1 MSNNNIFKDYRL
13 LEFITSAITFVLLI
27 ILTIIQYINDKKYWW
42 IILLVTILMGAN
54 AYLKYKKFKEN
65 KKHS

>member
-13 LEFITSAITFVLLI
+13 LEFVTSAITFGLLI

-42 IILLVTILMGAN
+42 IILLVSILMGAS

-65 KKHS
+65 KMHS

>member
-1 MSNNNIFKDYRL
+1 MSNNNIFKDSNL
-13 LEFITSAITFVLLI
+13 LEFVTSTITFFLLI
-27 ILTIIQYINDKKYWW
+27 ILTIIQFVNNKPFWW
-42 IILLVTILMGAN
+42 IILLVTIIMGAN

>member
-13 LEFITSAITFVLLI
+13 LEFVTSAITFVLLI
-27 ILTIIQYINDKKYWW
+27 ILTIIQYIGEKKYWW
-42 IILLVTILMGAN
+42 IILLVSVLMGAN
-54 AYLKYKKFKEN
+54 AYVKYKKFKEN

>member
-27 ILTIIQYINDKKYWW
+27 ILTIIQYISDKKYWW
-42 IILLVTILMGAN
+42 IILLVSVLMGAN
-54 AYLKYKKFKEN
+54 AYVKYKKFKEN

>member
-27 ILTIIQYINDKKYWW
+27 ILTIIQYIGEKKYWW
-42 IILLVTILMGAN
+42 IILLVSVLMGAN
-54 AYLKYKKFKEN
+54 AYVKYKKFKEN

>member
-13 LEFITSAITFVLLI
+13 LEFVTSAITFVLLI
-27 ILTIIQYINDKKYWW
+27 ILTLVQYLGEKKYWW

-54 AYLKYKKFKEN
+54 AYVKYKKFKYN

>member
-13 LEFITSAITFVLLI
+13 LEFVTSAITFVLLI
-27 ILTIIQYINDKKYWW
+27 ILTLVQYLGEKKYWW

>member
-1 MSNNNIFKDYRL
+1 MSNNNFFKDYRI

-27 ILTIIQYINDKKYWW
+27 ILTIIQYISDKKYWW

-54 AYLKYKKFKEN
+54 AYVKYKKFKEN

>member
-1 MSNNNIFKDYRL
+1 MSNNNFFKDYRI

-54 AYLKYKKFKEN
+54 AYVKYKKFKEN

>member
-13 LEFITSAITFVLLI
+13 LEFVTSAITFVLLI
-27 ILTIIQYINDKKYWW
+27 ILTIIQYIGEKKYWW
-42 IILLVTILMGAN
+42 IILLVSILMGAN

>member
-42 IILLVTILMGAN
+42 IILLVSILMGAN
-54 AYLKYKKFKEN
+54 AYVKYKKFKEN

>member
-13 LEFITSAITFVLLI
+13 LEFVTSAITFGLLI

-42 IILLVTILMGAN
+42 IILLVSILMGAN
-54 AYLKYKKFKEN
+54 AYLKYKKFKDN

>member
-1 MSNNNIFKDYRL
+1 MSNNNIFKDSNL
-13 LEFITSAITFVLLI
+13 LEFVTSTITFVLLI
-27 ILTIIQYINDKKYWW
+27 ILTIIQFVNNKPFWW
-42 IILLVTILMGAN
+42 IILLVTIIMGAN

>member
-1 MSNNNIFKDYRL
+1 MSNNNFFKDYRI

-27 ILTIIQYINDKKYWW
+27 ILTIIQYISEKKYWW
-42 IILLVTILMGAN
+42 IILLASILMGAN

>member
-13 LEFITSAITFVLLI
+13 LEFVTSAITFGLLI

-42 IILLVTILMGAN
+42 IILLVSILMGAN
-54 AYLKYKKFKEN
+54 AYVKYKKFKDN

>member
-27 ILTIIQYINDKKYWW
+27 ILTIIQYIGEKKYWW

>member
-13 LEFITSAITFVLLI
+13 LEFVTSAITFVLLI
-27 ILTIIQYINDKKYWW
+27 ILTIIQYIGEKKYWW
-42 IILLVTILMGAN
+42 IILLVSILMGAN
-54 AYLKYKKFKEN
+54 AYVKYKKFKEN